1 MSTVYAVSVIEDTQW
16 EQYYNGV
23 YKVFSSLEKAE
34 QFIKE
39 NTDVFGLYRNARDG
53 SRYKAAMVYLDEK
66 ITEFEVN

>member
-39 NTDVFGLYRNARDG
+39 L
-53 SRYKAAMVYLDEK
+53 SL
-66 ITEFEVN
+66 IHI